1 MKRFFVFPLMSLVF
15 LYLAG
20 CGGGSGNNAVQ
31 TTGTP
36 VTLQTGDA
44 VNDQIAK
51 FELNISSIILT
62 GANGTANTANLLS
75 GPAEVE
81 FSHEAGAF
89 EPLSL
94 AHVPPGTYS
103 GATVTVSN
111 AEVVA
116 IVGGVPTKLTTTL
129 SSPTVNVTFTP
140 NVTVGSSPMFLNFDL
155 NLANSVTISG
165 TSATIAPTFNVS
177 TSTVA
182 PDQNNEDDHDGEIDD
197 AHGSVTSIAAP
208 NFTIQTDSTT
218 ITFATDSNTRFHGG
232 ISQLS
237 DLKVGDFVEVDGITK
252 ADGTKLATNV
262 ERESDQNGEEVEG
275 LISALDSPLSKIT
288 IIHQMDSKGTSNSP
302 VTVDIGVNS
311 STVFSTRFDKLNVAN
326 PPLFDATHIG
336 KGQRIEA
343 DAVSSSTPLVASKV
357 KLREQALIGTVAASP
372 APTSA
377 AFTLNV
383 SPTSAFGTLSGAT
396 TVSVTFANG
405 ADMQTPPTAG
415 ATIRVRG
422 LVFVNGTTYSM
433 IAVHDDDNH

>member
-1 MKRFFVFPLMSLVF
+1 MKRFFVFPLVSLVL

-20 CGGGSGNNAVQ
+20 CGGTGNNAVQ
-31 TTGTP
+31 LTGTP
-36 VTLQTGDA
+36 MTLQTGDA
-44 VNDQIAK
+44 VNDQVAK
-51 FELNISSIILT
+51 FELTISSIILT
-62 GANGTANTANLLS
+62 GASGTADTANLLS

-81 FSHEAGAF
+81 FSHQAAAF

-111 AEVVA
+111 AQVVA
-116 IVGGVPTKLTTTL
+116 IVAGVPTKLTTTL
-129 SSPTVNVTFTP
+129 SSPSVTVTFSP
-140 NVTVGSSPMFLNFDL
+140 NVTVGTSPMFLNFDL
-155 NLANSVTISG
+155 NLANSVTING
-165 TSATIAPTFNVS
+165 TTATIAPTFNVS

-182 PDQNNEDDHDGEIDD
+182 PDQNNENEDNGQIED

-208 NFTIQTDSTT
+208 NFTIQTKTTT
-218 ITFATDSNTRFHGG
+218 ITFATDSTTRFHDG

-237 DLKVGDFVEVDGITK
+237 DLKVGDIVEVDGITK
-252 ADGTKLATNV
+252 SDGTIIAINV
-262 ERESDQNGEEVEG
+262 AREGDHNGEEAEG
-275 LISALDSPLSKIT
+275 LVSALDSPLSKIT
-288 IIHQMDSKGTSNSP
+288 IIHQMDSTGTSNSP

-343 DAVSSSTPLVASKV
+343 DSTSSSTPLVAGKV
-357 KLREQALIGTVAASP
+357 KLREQALLGTVAASP
-372 APTSA
+372 APTPA
-377 AFTLNV
+377 GFTLNV

-396 TVSVTFANG
+396 TVSVIFANG

-422 LVFVNGTTYSM
+422 LVFVNGTTYTM
-433 IAVHDDDNH
+433 VAVRDDDNH